1 MTTSYCINNTNKR
14 QHKLRNSKKIARDL
28 RAIYPKYRA
37 HPKRSSSPHH
47 KIQPDHQLIIPI
59 QLYRALGRLSIF
71 LRCIPRNS
79 ACRHLD
85 GRGRLVERTIGIP
98 FDGHDSRCLWTL
110 HTVRQV
116 DGLIYLEDIG
126 WLGRGVRDGVNACVG

>member
-1 MTTSYCINNTNKR
+1 MTTSYRINTNKR

-28 RAIYPKYRA
+28 RAISPKYRA
-37 HPKRSSSPHH
+37 HLKRCYSPHH
-47 KIQPDHQLIIPI
+47 KIQPDRQLIIPV
-59 QLYRALGRLSIF
+59 QLHRPLGRLRV
-71 LRCIPRNS
+71 LLCRIPRNS

-98 FDGHDSRCLWTL
+98 FDGHDSRFLWTL

-116 DGLIYLEDIG
+116 DGLIDLEDIG
-126 WLGRGVRDGVNACVG
+126 WLGRGVRDGVNARVG